1 MLPIQINDAEWEL
14 FAGEPASYFK
24 LYCFLKRHMDF
35 STGIAGVKTRINDV
49 AIRNVFM
56 VDPVPGR
63 HASDPLKRGVW
74 RSALRRI
81 NKIGALKTIAPNVF
95 QFPPSVCITPFKTGR
110 TKEEPCDAP
119 QDAAATSAPRAL
131 RLVASNT
138 FEGLKESQGAP
149 EDEQMRDPLL
159 ISSSTSSC
167 AQAAE
172 PVERFWMHPAWIPAA
187 DTWHALLG
195 SYGVDP
201 AECTPDRLGEWR
213 EYWVAE
219 IGKPKREP
227 MSQGQWEHA
236 LAGSLRRNVNRAAE
250 AAQEDREPKKARK
263 HSATAQKKPK
273 RTGSGRGDCPAAL
286 EAQELTLRAAVA
298 LQKVAGVSANPGHG
312 YEQFLSMCK
321 PGKGKKHD

>member
-201 AECTPDRLGEWR
+201 AECTPDRLGSG
-213 EYWVAE
+213 AS
-219 IGKPKREP
+219 IGSQKSASQSASLCLRGSGSTPLLAHCGAMSIAQPK
-227 MSQGQWEHA
+227 
-236 LAGSLRRNVNRAAE
+236 LLRRIVSR
-250 AAQEDREPKKARK
+250 RK
-263 HSATAQKKPK
+263 RVS
-273 RTGSGRGDCPAAL
+273 
-286 EAQELTLRAAVA
+286 TLRQRRKTQTDRQRSRG
-298 LQKVAGVSANPGHG
+298 LSGGAGGAGIDSARSRRASKGRRG
-312 YEQFLSMCK
+312 FSK
-321 PGKGKKHD
+321 PWSWLRAISVHVQTRKGEKT